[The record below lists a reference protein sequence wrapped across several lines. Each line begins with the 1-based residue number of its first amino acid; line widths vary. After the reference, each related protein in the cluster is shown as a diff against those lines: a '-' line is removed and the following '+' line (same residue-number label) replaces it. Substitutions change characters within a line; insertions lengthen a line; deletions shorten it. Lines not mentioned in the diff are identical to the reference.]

1 MTPRQQRFELL
12 SALVIAASV
21 VLFTIETMP
30 EFKDSSLIF
39 YMELAIT
46 SFFILEYGVRIYY
59 APSRWAYMTSFFGII
74 DLLSIAPFLL
84 TIGLV
89 DLRSTR
95 VLRLLRV
102 LRLFKVARYSRA
114 LKLLRESF
122 KEIRTELVVFVLF
135 TLMITYLISVGIYH
149 FEHQVQPDKFGSVPQ
164 SMWWT
169 IVTLTTVGYGD
180 VFPITVGGKIFTGFI
195 LFVGLG
201 IVSIP
206 SGLIAASLTKTIKD
220 TQQEPR

>member
-1 MTPRQQRFELL
+1 MTPRQERFELL
-12 SALVIAASV
+12 SASVIAASV

-30 EFKDSSLIF
+30 ELKDSALIF

-46 SFFILEYGVRIYY
+46 GFFILEYGVRLYSSSNRLAY
-59 APSRWAYMTSFFGII
+59 ATSFFGII
-74 DLLSIAPFLL
+74 DLLAIAPFLL
-84 TIGLV
+84 TIGIV

-95 VLRLLRV
+95 VLGLLRV

-114 LKLLRESF
+114 LRFLKESF
-122 KEIRTELVVFVLF
+122 KEIQTELVVFVVF
-135 TLMITYLISVGIYH
+135 TIMITYLISVGIYH
-149 FEHQVQPDKFGSVPQ
+149 FEHEVQPDKFGSVPQ

-180 VFPITVGGKIFTGFI
+180 AYPVTSGGKLFTGFI

-206 SGLIAASLTKTIKD
+206 SGLIAASLTKTIKI
-220 TQQEPR
+220 TRE